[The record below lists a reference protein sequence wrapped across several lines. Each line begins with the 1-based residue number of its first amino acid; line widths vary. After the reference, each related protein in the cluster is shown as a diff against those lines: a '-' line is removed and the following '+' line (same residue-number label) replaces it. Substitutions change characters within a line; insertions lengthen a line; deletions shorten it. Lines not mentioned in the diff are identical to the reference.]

1 MGLFNATLVMVSY
14 LFISFFGVVLAKENS
29 FILGRVNMQGA
40 IIDTACTISFGN
52 QKQTIDMGMLSLSDL
67 VHHGTSRSWFFSIKL
82 TNCMSGYNKADSLKK
97 FNVTF
102 DGERDGKSFGIKGD
116 ATGVAL
122 QIIDTHGH
130 VIEPGKSMP
139 LIDSSPEYNQLDYAI
154 RLITDRQT
162 LKSGIFWSHIKFRL
176 DYF

>member
-1 MGLFNATLVMVSY
+1 MECIYGAVQRYFSNGFLPVY
-14 LFISFFGVVLAKENS
+14 LPFWGCPAKENS

-52 QKQTIDMGMLSLSDL
+52 QKQTIDMGMLSLSEL
-67 VHHGTSRSWFFSIKL
+67 VRHGTSRSWFFSIKL
-82 TNCMSGYNKADSLKK
+82 TNCMSGYNKSDSLKK

-122 QIIDTHGH
+122 QIIDTHGN
-130 VIEPGKSMP
+130 VIEPGS
-139 LIDSSPEYNQLDYAI
+139 LC
-154 RLITDRQT
+154 
-162 LKSGIFWSHIKFRL
+162 H
-176 DYF
+176 

>member
-52 QKQTIDMGMLSLSDL
+52 QKQTIDMGMLSLSEL

-97 FNVTF
+97 NSMLLLMVSVM
-102 DGERDGKSFGIKGD
+102 ENHLVLK
-116 ATGVAL
+116 V
-122 QIIDTHGH
+122 
-130 VIEPGKSMP
+130 MP
-139 LIDSSPEYNQLDYAI
+139 LAWHSKLSILM
-154 RLITDRQT
+154 
-162 LKSGIFWSHIKFRL
+162 GM
-176 DYF
+176 

>member
-52 QKQTIDMGMLSLSDL
+52 QKQTIDMGMLSLSEL

-82 TNCMSGYNKADSLKK
+82 TNCMSGYNRADSLKT

-102 DGERDGKSFGIKGD
+102 DGERDGKSVGMKGD